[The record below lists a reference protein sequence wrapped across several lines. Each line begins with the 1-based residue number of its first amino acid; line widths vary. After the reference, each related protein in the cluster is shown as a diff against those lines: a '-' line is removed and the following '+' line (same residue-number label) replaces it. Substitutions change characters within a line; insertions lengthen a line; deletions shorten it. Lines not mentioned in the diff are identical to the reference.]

1 MVLEEHRQIF
11 DEKSK
16 DYIDELSLVHFL
28 EQFLDIVVPDSINKI
43 KSTAVL
49 ETSSGF
55 KVLSDIVILL
65 EAERINLKCFNFIIC
80 NAILKDADKLLDDT
94 LNAELFKTFI
104 VEGIRFQIMNFFKR
118 VKIMVKILMT
128 ILDSN
133 KSNATREQLHADLLL
148 SNFRWLF

>member
-1 MVLEEHRQIF
+1 MELALEEHRQIF
-11 DEKSK
+11 NVDSK
-16 DYIDELSLVHFL
+16 DYIDELSLAHFL

-43 KSTAVL
+43 KSTPAL

-65 EAERINLKCFNFIIC
+65 EAERIHLKCFNFIIC
-80 NAILKDADKLLDDT
+80 NAILKDAEKLLEDT

-104 VEGIRFQIMNFFKR
+104 VEGIRFQTMSLFKR

-128 ILDSN
+128 ILTSS
-133 KSNATREQLHADLLL
+133 KSNTTRE
-148 SNFRWLF
+148 